1 VVDEPGIRLESIGF
15 RIGEFALE
23 DICLEVR
30 RGEYFVLTGPN
41 GAGKT
46 VLVKLI
52 AGLHSPEAGE
62 ILIRG
67 ERVTETPPWERNIG
81 YVPQEYALFPNL
93 TVHGNIGFGL
103 KVRKVEK
110 SAIEELVRVDAEL
123 LGISHLLHR
132 MPKGLSGGEQQKV
145 ALARALALRP
155 TVLLLDE
162 PVSAIDEDSRDAI
175 CAELKKIQRQTR
187 VTTVHVSHN
196 RREAE
201 LVADRIGVLKD
212 GGIEIVPAARPSN
225 DI

>member
-1 VVDEPGIRLESIGF
+1 MVDEPGIRLESIGF

-30 RGEYFVLTGPN
+30 GGEYFVLTGPN

-52 AGLHSPEAGE
+52 AGLHSPDSGE

-67 ERVTETPPWERNIG
+67 ERVTEVPPWQRGAG
-81 YVPQEYALFPNL
+81 YVPQDYSLFPNL
-93 TVHGNIGFGL
+93 TVERNIAFGL
-103 KVRKVEK
+103 EVRHAEK
-110 SAIEELVRVDAEL
+110 ATIAREVGRTAEL
-123 LGISHLLHR
+123 LGVSHLLHR
-132 MPKGLSGGEQQKV
+132 MPKGLSGGERQKV
-145 ALARALALRP
+145 ALARALVLKPA
-155 TVLLLDE
+155 VLLLDE
-162 PVSAIDEDSRDAI
+162 PVSAVDEESRDAI
-175 CAELKKIQRQTR
+175 CAELKKIQRRTH

-201 LVADRIGVLKD
+201 LVADRIGVLKG